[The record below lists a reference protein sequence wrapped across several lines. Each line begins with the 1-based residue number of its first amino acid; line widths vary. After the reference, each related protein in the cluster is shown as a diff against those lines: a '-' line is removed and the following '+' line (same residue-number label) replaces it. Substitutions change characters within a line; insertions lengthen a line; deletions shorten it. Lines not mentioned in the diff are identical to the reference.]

1 LLIPAQAWREVAF
14 STAIRYKTTGMKCK
28 LICLSLALCSLAS
41 AQSPKLKGGN
51 ILASETYSYRDLI
64 RAGKL
69 DMLTIPAFYKEQGI
83 PGISYNDMFFKTV
96 DDGFIDEVKAAV
108 KNAGRVVTCYVI
120 EGNLAQPDETK
131 RQAQIDADKRK
142 MRAAARLGAPVVRIN
157 VGSTGAENADDT
169 VGVERI
175 VKIFNEELVP
185 LAKELGIRISM
196 ENHGGVSKTAANI
209 VKIIKATDPKWVGA
223 LVDFGNFPAEHRY
236 EEVEMVAPYAFVTH
250 VKVNV
255 FDEKNEAKEYDFPRV
270 LGMLKKNHYKGPIS
284 VEYEGKG
291 DPVEGVQ
298 KTKALILK
306 YW

>member
-1 LLIPAQAWREVAF
+1 MTR
-14 STAIRYKTTGMKCK
+14 K
-28 LICLSLALCSLAS
+28 LIFLSLALGSLAA
-41 AQSPKLKGGN
+41 AQGPKLKGGN

-69 DMLTIPAFYKEQGI
+69 DMLTVPAFYKEQAI

-96 DDGFIDEVKAAV
+96 DDAFIDEVKAAV
-108 KNAGRVVTCYVI
+108 KKAGRIVTCYVI
-120 EGNLAQPDETK
+120 EGNLAQADESK
-131 RQAQIDADKRK
+131 RRAQIEADKTK

-157 VGSTGAENADDT
+157 VGSTGPENADDT

-175 VKIFNEELVP
+175 VKIFSEELLP
-185 LAKELGIRISM
+185 LAKELKIRISM
-196 ENHGGVSKTAANI
+196 ENHGGVSKSAANI
-209 VKIIKATDPKWVGA
+209 VKIIQATDPKWVGA
-223 LVDFGNFPAEHRY
+223 LVDFGNFPPEKRY
-236 EEVEMVAPYAFVTH
+236 DEVALVAPYAFVTH

-255 FDEKNEAKEYDFPRV
+255 FDENGEAKEYDFPRV
-270 LGMLKKNHYKGPIS
+270 LAMLKKNHYKGPIS

>member
-1 LLIPAQAWREVAF
+1 
-14 STAIRYKTTGMKCK
+14 MKRK
-28 LICLSLALCSLAS
+28 LICLSLALISLAP

-69 DMLTIPAFYKEQGI
+69 DMLTVPAFYKEQGI

-96 DDGFIDEVKAAV
+96 DDAFIDEVKAAV
-108 KNAGRVVTCYVI
+108 KKAGRVVTCYVI
-120 EGNLAQPDETK
+120 EGNLALADESK
-131 RQAQIDADKRK
+131 RQAQIEADKRK

-157 VGSTGAENADDT
+157 VGSTGPEKADDT
-169 VGVERI
+169 VGVDRVI
-175 VKIFNEELVP
+175 KIFNEELVP
-185 LAKELGIRISM
+185 LAKELNIRISI
-196 ENHGGVSKTAANI
+196 ENHGGVSKTAANV
-209 VKIIKATDPKWVGA
+209 VKIIKGTDPKWVGA
-223 LVDFGNFPAEHRY
+223 LVDFGNFPLEHKY
-236 EEVEMVAPYAFVTH
+236 EEVEQVAPYAFVTH

-255 FDEKNEAKEYDFPRV
+255 FDENGEAKEYDFPRV
-270 LGMLKKNHYKGPIS
+270 LGTLKKNHYKGPIS

>member
-1 LLIPAQAWREVAF
+1 MRRNLIWLP
-14 STAIRYKTTGMKCK
+14 
-28 LICLSLALCSLAS
+28 LALCSLES
-41 AQSPKLKGGN
+41 AQEPKLRGGN
-51 ILASETYSYRDLI
+51 ILSSETYSYRDLI

-69 DMLTIPAFYKEQGI
+69 DMLSVPAFYKEQGI

-108 KNAGRVVTCYVI
+108 KKEGRVVTCYVI
-120 EGNLAQPDETK
+120 EGNLATADDSRRT
-131 RQAQIDADKRK
+131 AQIEADKRK

-157 VGSTGAENADDT
+157 VGATGSESTDATE
-169 VGVERI
+169 GVDRI
-175 VKIFNEELVP
+175 IKIFNQELVP
-185 LAKELGIRISM
+185 LAKELNIRISM

-209 VKIIKATDPKWVGA
+209 VKIIQATDSKWVGA
-223 LVDFGNFPAEHRY
+223 LVDFGNFPLEHRY
-236 EEVEMVAPYAFVTH
+236 EEVAMVAPYAFVTH

-255 FDEKNEAKEYDFPRV
+255 FDENGEAKEYDFPRV
-270 LGMLKKNHYKGPIS
+270 LGMLKSNHYKGPIS
-284 VEYEGKG
+284 IEYEGKG

>member
-1 LLIPAQAWREVAF
+1 M
-14 STAIRYKTTGMKCK
+14 IRK
-28 LICLSLALCSLAS
+28 LICLLPALCFLAS
-41 AQSPKLKGGN
+41 AESPTLRGGN
-51 ILASETYSYRDLI
+51 ILASETYSYRELI

-96 DDGFIDEVKAAV
+96 DDAFIDEVKAAV
-108 KNAGRVVTCYVI
+108 KKAGRVVTCYVI
-120 EGNLAQPDETK
+120 EGNLALADEAK
-131 RQAQIDADKRK
+131 RKEQTEADKKK

-157 VGSTGAENADDT
+157 VGATGRENADDT
-169 VGVERI
+169 LGVERV

-185 LAKELGIRISM
+185 LAKELKIRISM

-209 VKIIKATDPKWVGA
+209 VKIIQATDPKWVGA
-223 LVDFGNFPAEHRY
+223 LVDFGNFPLEHKY
-236 EEVEMVAPYAFVTH
+236 EEVETVAPYALVTH

-255 FDEKNEAKEYDFPRV
+255 FDDKGEAADYDFPRV
-270 LGMLKKNHYKGPIS
+270 LGTLKKNHYKGPIS
-284 VEYEGKG
+284 IEYEGKG

>member
-1 LLIPAQAWREVAF
+1 MRRNLIYL
-14 STAIRYKTTGMKCK
+14 T
-28 LICLSLALCSLAS
+28 LALCSLAS
-41 AQSPKLKGGN
+41 AQDAKLRGGN

-96 DDGFIDEVKAAV
+96 DDAFIDEVKAAV
-108 KNAGRVVTCYVI
+108 KKAGRVVTCYVI
-120 EGNLAQPDETK
+120 EGNLATADESK
-131 RQAQIDADKRK
+131 RAAQVEADKKK

-157 VGSTGAENADDT
+157 VGATGSESTDSTE
-169 VGVERI
+169 GVDRV

-185 LAKELGIRISM
+185 LAKELNIKICM

-209 VKIIKATDPKWVGA
+209 VKIIQATDPKWVGA
-223 LVDFGNFPAEHRY
+223 LVDFGNFPIEHKY
-236 EEVEMVAPYAFVTH
+236 EEVAAVAPYAFVTH

-255 FDEKNEAKEYDFPRV
+255 FDENGEAKEYDFPRV

-284 VEYEGKG
+284 IEYEGKG
-291 DPVEGVQ
+291 DPIEGVQ

>member
-1 LLIPAQAWREVAF
+1 MIQ
-14 STAIRYKTTGMKCK
+14 K
-28 LICLSLALCSLAS
+28 LIYLPVLLSTLAF
-41 AQSPKLKGGN
+41 AQDPKLRGGN

-96 DDGFIDEVKAAV
+96 DDAFIDEVKAAV
-108 KNAGRVVTCYVI
+108 KKAGRTVTCYII
-120 EGNLAQPDETK
+120 EGNLATADDNK
-131 RQAQIDADKRK
+131 RSAQVAADKQK

-157 VGSTGAENADDT
+157 VGATGTENADDT
-169 VGVERI
+169 LGVDRV

-185 LAKELGIRISM
+185 LAKQLNIKISM

-223 LVDFGNFPAEHRY
+223 LVDFGNFPVEKKY
-236 EEVEMVAPYAFVTH
+236 DEVAIVAPYALVTH

-255 FDEKNEAKEYDFPRV
+255 FDENGEAKEYDFPRV
-270 LGMLKKNHYKGPIS
+270 LALMKKNNYKGPIS

-291 DPVEGVQ
+291 DPIEGVQ